1 MTTIETP
8 TPCVTNPGVF
18 LHPLLDDSVTPSNR
32 AERRE
37 QMSLRARA
45 ERMCAECPL
54 FSSCLN
60 DAITKHDVSGF
71 VAGTTKR
78 ERNEIRAN
86 LDVKVE
92 SEDMDTYAGVTSGR
106 QFDRYEIHRMRTANP
121 DQPLSVIAQK
131 VGCSVSTVKRHLRR
145 IEREGLPMKKREQD
159 LPLDSEVLA
168 AARQLREMK
177 RAA

>member
-8 TPCVTNPGVF
+8 TPCVTNSDVF

-159 LPLDSEVLA
+159 LPSDSEVLA